1 MYLLYES
8 YYGEIVLD
16 VGDSTN
22 IIGLYSSKEKAIEKA
37 KELIGTDIK
46 NNNYV
51 LDIENNNIEEDGY
64 VIMFWNNQENWS
76 CYYEIV
82 IEKLELDK
90 INA

>member
-16 VGDSTN
+16 TGDSTN
-22 IIGLYSSKEKAIEKA
+22 IIGLYSSKEKAVEKA
-37 KELIGTDIK
+37 KELIETDIK

-51 LDIENNNIEEDGY
+51 LDIDNNNIEENGY

-76 CYYEIV
+76 CYYEV
-82 IEKLELDK
+82 NIEKIELDK
-90 INA
+90 E